1 MKNIDLGNVW
11 ALGLGILF
19 LMAFL
24 LYLVFKYKIMIK
36 RQKEKIVNLKQ
47 LNAQEEARLER
58 KVNDAE
64 EKILELTHTVK
75 RLNNNINEGT
85 KNQVVTKINAQQNK
99 RARELKRTGLEEG

>member
-1 MKNIDLGNVW
+1 MKNIDLGNVL

-24 LYLVFKYKIMIK
+24 LYLVFKYKKMIK
-36 RQKEKIVNLKQ
+36 RQKEKIINLKQ
-47 LNAQEEARLER
+47 LNTQNEERLER
-58 KVNDAE
+58 KINDAE
-64 EKILELTHTVK
+64 VKILELTHTVK

-85 KNQVVTKINAQQNK
+85 KNQVVTTIKTQQNK